1 MLNGFANEDMGQN
14 RFMARTRE
22 LNSNFSYAIGTK
34 EVTPLPDRFSK
45 SRQVPTIYA
54 NAYGNPVQRATRPLV
69 YNPYANA
76 DAKTTYV
83 KPSPT
88 PPINAIPNCTGHT
101 NSKACM
107 SCAGS
112 SVSGCPQSSGNYAVD
127 WGVSEYAGQ
136 QCGCSYNPPLL
147 GGTKPTSFTNT
158 AVKFDGGFAN
168 AYGNPVVKGSRP
180 LVYNPY
186 KNASGD
192 CGCGCS
198 DNSLLGL

>member
-1 MLNGFANEDMGQN
+1 MLNGFANENMSQN

-22 LNSNFSYAIGTK
+22 LNSNFSYAIGARK

-45 SRQVPTIYA
+45 SRQVPTTYA
-54 NAYGNPVQRATRPLV
+54 NAIG
-69 YNPYANA
+69 
-76 DAKTTYV
+76 KTTYV

-88 PPINAIPNCTGHT
+88 QPVALAGCSGSASSI
-101 NSKACM
+101 CM
-107 SCAGS
+107 SCPGFQGS
-112 SVSGCPQSSGNYAVD
+112 GYPSWCPSTPGSYDIPSIGANEAE
-127 WGVSEYAGQ
+127 S
-136 QCGCSYNPPLL
+136 QCGCNFLTTNPSS
-147 GGTKPTSFTNT
+147 KPRNVS
-158 AVKFDGGFAN
+158 VKFDGGFAN

>member
-1 MLNGFANEDMGQN
+1 MLSGFANEDMGQN

-22 LNSNFSYAIGTK
+22 LNSNFSYAIGKK

-45 SRQVPTIYA
+45 SRPVPTTYA
-54 NAYGNPVQRATRPLV
+54 NAYGNPVKRATRPLV

-76 DAKTTYV
+76 IGKTTYV

-88 PPINAIPNCTGHT
+88 QPVALAGCSGGA
-101 NSKACM
+101 SSVCM
-107 SCAGS
+107 SCPGYQGS
-112 SVSGCPQSSGNYAVD
+112 GYPTWCPDTPGNYDIPSIGANQTE
-127 WGVSEYAGQ
+127 S
-136 QCGCSYNPPLL
+136 QCGCSFLTTN
-147 GGTKPTSFTNT
+147 PTSKPRNVS
-158 AVKFDGGFAN
+158 VKFDGGFAN

>member
-1 MLNGFANEDMGQN
+1 MLSGFANEDMGQN
-14 RFMARTRE
+14 RFMARTRQ

-45 SRQVPTIYA
+45 SRQVPTTYA

-76 DAKTTYV
+76 IGKTTYV

-88 PPINAIPNCTGHT
+88 TPPVALAGCVSTASYQCMNCTG
-101 NSKACM
+101 
-107 SCAGS
+107 GS
-112 SVSGCPQSSGNYAVD
+112 ASWCPEPGISSIYGPAID
-127 WGVSEYAGQ
+127 DAIS
-136 QCGCSYNPPLL
+136 QCGCSAIS
-147 GGTKPTSFTNT
+147 GRPTSRPTNVS
-158 AVKFDGGFAN
+158 VKFDGGFAN